1 MRVAVDEE
9 IFVAC
14 RNCEEEEHG
23 EKNNLKLWERK
34 YQERYIQ
41 LNQKDFRRSDW
52 MSLTK
57 IYSRTFVLCLAGLY
71 NGFIYRR
78 FLIVLQSCQQ
88 VFFTIA

>member
-23 EKNNLKLWERK
+23 EKNNLKFWERK
-34 YQERYIQ
+34 YLERYIQ

-52 MSLTK
+52 MALKT
-57 IYSRTFVLCLAGLY
+57 IYSGTFVLCLEGLY
-71 NGFIYRR
+71 GFRYRR
-78 FLIVLQSCQQ
+78 FLIVLQSCQH
-88 VFFTIA
+88 VCFKIA